1 MYPFIEYIPDWLFRR
16 KPELK
21 SENSSKNNSKGD
33 SFADEPINM
42 MDLVMQM
49 NKQKDTSENVH
60 PNVIDKHEDDD
71 SDNDSFESDDILD
84 ALEYN
89 DTKSIEKDEYIK
101 PAIIQNNLPIVVDE
115 TNSDNKEDLNISKN
129 SDKIDPDKVKEKADK
144 LSKMTD
150 YELGKHIEHV
160 LRPNIWVRRWAHIFI
175 ILLYSQS
182 LLKLMKNQMN
192 LYPINQT
199 QKKRF

>member
-49 NKQKDTSENVH
+49 NKQNDTSENVH

-150 YELGKHIEHV
+150 YELGKHIEQV
-160 LRPNIWVRRWAHIFI
+160 LRPNI
-175 ILLYSQS
+175 
-182 LLKLMKNQMN
+182 
-192 LYPINQT
+192 
-199 QKKRF
+199 

>member
-1 MYPFIEYIPDWLFRR
+1 
-16 KPELK
+16 
-21 SENSSKNNSKGD
+21 
-33 SFADEPINM
+33 
-42 MDLVMQM
+42 MQM

-129 SDKIDPDKVKEKADK
+129 SDKIDLEKVKDTADK

-160 LRPNIWVRRWAHIFI
+160 LRPNI
-175 ILLYSQS
+175 
-182 LLKLMKNQMN
+182 
-192 LYPINQT
+192 
-199 QKKRF
+199 